1 MSLGQK
7 AIERGCLQSRFLR
20 PVARL
25 FGSQQ
30 TEHGTDQQC
39 FRQRRPSRRVISVGF
54 HGLRKACDAVADAI
68 GRGELPKVAPWQV
81 KSAGLFTA
89 RLPSGNR
96 RLARR
101 SRQLA
106 NQQLRKLLHASQIL
120 DLAVRR
126 FGPDVGAVPGL
137 HELQDE
143 MESFRMELQ
152 ASLDDVIGFRRMS
165 HASVSIAIR
174 LGGGLLG
181 FVDYLEAAFLNQNV
195 RQTALDL
202 VGYWRGIGKRID
214 ESERSNFDAALLRR
228 AHPGVGRVAIFEH
241 RYVAALPKNN
251 VNLILPAFVAVVF
264 FQFATQP
271 AGLHAHDRI
280 YARVENLA
288 PVEHLQPDQV
298 LLQPVRLAEE
308 ALLDNEL

>member
-68 GRGELPKVAPWQV
+68 GRGELPKVAPLQV
-81 KSAGLFTA
+81 KIAALFTP

-106 NQQLRKLLHASQIL
+106 NQQLRKLLHPSQIL

-126 FGPDVGAVPGL
+126 FGTDVGAVPGL

-165 HASVSIAIR
+165 HASVSIALR
-174 LGGGLLG
+174 FARGLLPFG
-181 FVDYLEAAFLNQNV
+181 SYFKSSLLNHTIP
-195 RQTALDL
+195 QTALDL
-202 VGYWRGIGKRID
+202 VGYG
-214 ESERSNFDAALLRR
+214 
-228 AHPGVGRVAIFEH
+228 
-241 RYVAALPKNN
+241 
-251 VNLILPAFVAVVF
+251 
-264 FQFATQP
+264 
-271 AGLHAHDRI
+271 
-280 YARVENLA
+280 
-288 PVEHLQPDQV
+288 
-298 LLQPVRLAEE
+298 
-308 ALLDNEL
+308 